1 MKQLK
6 TVLLGAAMA
15 AITGTAAFAQD
26 YPTKP
31 VTLVVPFAPGGAV
44 DLVGRFIADK
54 LGAAWGQ
61 TIVVENIPGA
71 GTLLATGQVA
81 NAAPDGYTLL
91 VNSAT
96 VTMSA
101 AIQEEPLVNPADDL
115 THIGR
120 IGATPLL
127 LAVSPAL
134 GVNNYEEFKALAT
147 EQELNYATVGL
158 GSLNQFATEILR
170 SAAGLQM
177 VPVHYNGGSP
187 AMTDVIGGHADLF
200 YGSITQVIPHVREG
214 LMTGILVS
222 SAERSDILP
231 DLPSVGELGLE
242 EAIIENWWGLF
253 GPAGMDEALVAKINA
268 DLNAVLE
275 TAEMAEFLERD
286 GGRPLWGTP
295 AEFSEQVKSEYA
307 TWRQVAEEQGI
318 RAE

>member
-1 MKQLK
+1 MK
-6 TVLLGAAMA
+6 LLTALVVSTFLVAVPSSAAL
-15 AITGTAAFAQD
+15 AQT
-26 YPTKP
+26 YPDKP

-54 LGAAWGQ
+54 LSATWGQ
-61 TIVVENIPGA
+61 TVVVENIPGA

-81 NAAPDGYTLL
+81 NASPDGYTLL
-91 VNSAT
+91 INSAT

-101 AIQEEPLVNPADDL
+101 AIQEQPLVDPAEQL
-115 THIGR
+115 THIGMV
-120 IGATPLL
+120 GATPLL
-127 LAVSPAL
+127 LAVSPTL
-134 GVNNYEEFKALAT
+134 GVSNYEEFAALAK
-147 EQELNYATVGL
+147 ERELNYATVGV

-170 SAAGLQM
+170 SAADLQM

-222 SAERSDILP
+222 SADRSDALP
-231 DLPSVGELGLE
+231 DLPSVGELGLDD
-242 EAIIENWWGLF
+242 AIIENWWGLF
-253 GPAGMDEALVAKINA
+253 GPAGMDAAIVDKINA
-268 DLNAVLE
+268 DLNAVLQ
-275 TAEMAEFLERD
+275 TPEMAEFLQRD
-286 GGRPLWGTP
+286 GGRPIWGTP

-318 RAE
+318 RPE

>member
-1 MKQLK
+1 MNLIKTLLAS
-6 TVLLGAAMA
+6 TVLVAVASTGAQ
-15 AITGTAAFAQD
+15 AQS
-26 YPTKP
+26 YPDKP

-44 DLVGRFIADK
+44 DLVGRFLADK

-81 NAAPDGYTLL
+81 KANPDGYTLL

-101 AIQEEPLVNPADDL
+101 AIQETPLVNPSEDL

-127 LAVSPAL
+127 LAVSPSL
-134 GVNNYEEFKALAT
+134 GVSNYEEFAALAKS
-147 EQELNYATVGL
+147 QELNYATVGV

-170 SAAGLQM
+170 SAADLQM
-177 VPVHYNGGSP
+177 VPVHYSGGSP

-222 SAERSDILP
+222 SAERSDTLP
-231 DLPSVGELGLE
+231 DLPSVGELGMDD
-242 EAIIENWWGLF
+242 AIIENWWGLF
-253 GPAGMDEALVAKINA
+253 GPAGMDAALVEKINA
-268 DLNAVLE
+268 DLNTVLQ
-275 TAEMAEFLERD
+275 TPEMAEFLQRD
-286 GGRPLWGTP
+286 GGRPIWGTP
-295 AEFSEQVKSEYA
+295 AEFTAQVQGEYA
-307 TWRQVAEEQGI
+307 TWRKVAEEQGI
-318 RAE
+318 RPE